1 MTRPNGNEVVDPL
14 SLLEQLQNYA
24 YQKGYNQALLDMQAK
39 FSKMT
44 RELTHDPHLQFTVP
58 DQEWP
63 ELKNNIL
70 TFNGKSLVMRGN
82 RRVIL
87 LEKLLEAKGEMIS
100 TEELL
105 EFYGGKD
112 ALKPAIYLIRKVL
125 KEKMPEIQI
134 ISTGQGYLVAINSCP
149 Q

>member
-24 YQKGYNQALLDMQAK
+24 YQKGYNQA
-39 FSKMT
+39 
-44 RELTHDPHLQFTVP
+44 
-58 DQEWP
+58 
-63 ELKNNIL
+63 
-70 TFNGKSLVMRGN
+70 
-82 RRVIL
+82 L